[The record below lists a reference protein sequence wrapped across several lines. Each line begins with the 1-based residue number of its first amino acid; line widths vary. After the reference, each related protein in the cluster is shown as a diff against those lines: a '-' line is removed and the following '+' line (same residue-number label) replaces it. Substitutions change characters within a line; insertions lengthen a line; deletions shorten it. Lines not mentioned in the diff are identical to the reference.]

1 MNGAPIVDC
10 TVNEIVLAEITLM
23 RQHNGGFTCKATLQ
37 LRAEGK
43 IVATTALGGSLEEDA
58 ADAAQALA
66 TALEEKAALT
76 FMKAEEESIPK
87 GLGQNESQE
96 I

>member
-1 MNGAPIVDC
+1 MSGAPIVDC
-10 TVNEIVLAEITLM
+10 TINEIVLSEITLM

-66 TALEEKAALT
+66 TALEEKSAPS
-76 FMKAEEESIPK
+76 FMKAEEAPASK
-87 GLGQNESQE
+87 GLGQNDSKE